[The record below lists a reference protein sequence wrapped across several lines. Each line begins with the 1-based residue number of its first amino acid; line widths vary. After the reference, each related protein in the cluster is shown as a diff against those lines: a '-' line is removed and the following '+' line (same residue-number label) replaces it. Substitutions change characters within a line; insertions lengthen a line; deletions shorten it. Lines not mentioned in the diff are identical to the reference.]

1 MTFDLGTILYTVFIQ
16 PLQFTFEIIFSV
28 ANKFTNHPG
37 LSIIVLSLI
46 MNFLVLPLYKRADD
60 MQEEQRR
67 IDEKLKK
74 GVEHIKKA
82 FTGDERMMIL
92 QTYYRQNNYK
102 PTDALN
108 GSISLLLEV
117 PFFIAAYQFLSH
129 LSLLEGVTLG
139 PIQNLGQPDAMF
151 IINGFTV
158 NILPVLM
165 TVINVISSA
174 IYLKGFPLKTKI
186 QLYAMALFFLWFLY
200 DSPSGLVFYWT
211 LNNLFSLC
219 KNIFY
224 KLKNPGKV
232 LSVLFSIVGIGFLG
246 FVFFVYET
254 KSLKRKLFLAG
265 IGLLL
270 QLPVLL
276 GLLKTKIKTKQEH
289 HYKSRYLN
297 VLLTGLILSVFVGM
311 FIPSSV
317 ISSSPEEFISI
328 TYFHDPVNYLI
339 YTILLASG
347 FFVVWVGVFY
357 WIANDKFRVIIE
369 KTLYAFTAMFVLN
382 YMCFGGGVGNLLS
395 NLQYEDGLK
404 FTSNEMLI
412 NLAAVTVV
420 IVVVLLFTTLL
431 KKHVPS
437 LLCVMLLTLSV
448 LSGMNV
454 NTINVVVDDYQEK
467 VESLS
472 NELPHYS
479 LSKNGKNVVIIVLDR
494 ALNYQVQ
501 YIFNEKPELK
511 EKFAGF
517 THYTNTLSFGAY
529 TNFGIPAVYGGY
541 EYTPLNMNERDDE
554 SLVSKHNEALK
565 VLPVL
570 YSQNGYNV
578 TMMDPAYANYEW
590 VPDLSIYDEYP
601 EINSYI
607 TEGTFNDPTMDI
619 QNVNNNYRNFFC
631 YSVMR
636 SMPLFLQNTIYQ
648 KGEYHKLET
657 KVTDDTEVV
666 YSTQTTTS
674 TTKST
679 GISNNFMKGYN
690 VLLNLKS
697 MTKISDDNSNNFMM
711 MVNNTTHEPMLLQ
724 TPDYT
729 PSMNVDNSE
738 YNESIKD
745 KYTID
750 GQTMKMET
758 TTQVI
763 HYHANMSTFIQ
774 LGEWF
779 DYLRDNDVYDN
790 TKIIIVSDHGRSIN
804 QIDEL
809 DMGDGDDTKNAEYFS
824 ALLLVKDYNSK
835 EFNVSDEFM
844 TNGDVPS
851 IALQG
856 NIENPINPFTGNEID
871 SDYKNNND
879 LYVIRSKQW
888 RTNVNNGNTFLPST
902 WAIVKDDIWDKE
914 NWTFI
919 DEELVNPKQ

>member
-1 MTFDLGTILYTVFIQ
+1 MNLDLATILYTVFIQ

-60 MQEEQRR
+60 MQEEQRK

-74 GVEHIKKA
+74 GVDHIKKA
-82 FTGDERMMIL
+82 FNGDERMMIL
-92 QTYYRQNNYK
+92 QTYYRQNDYK

-129 LSLLEGVTLG
+129 LTLLEGVSLG

-151 IINGFTV
+151 IIGGFTV
-158 NILPVLM
+158 NVLPVLM
-165 TVINVISSA
+165 TLINVISSA

-186 QLYAMALFFLWFLY
+186 QLYSMALFFLFFLY
-200 DSPSGLVFYWT
+200 ESPAGLVFYWT

-232 LSVLFSIVGIGFLG
+232 LSYLFSIVGLAILG

-254 KSLKRKLFLAG
+254 KSIKRKLFLVVIG
-265 IGLLL
+265 ILL
-270 QLPVLL
+270 QLPFIIS
-276 GLLKTKIKTKQEH
+276 KIKSNKEMSKKKTYTSK
-289 HYKSRYLN
+289 YIN
-297 VLLTGLILSVFVGM
+297 ILLTGLILAVFVGF

-328 TYFHDPVNYLI
+328 TYFHNPINFPI
-339 YTILLASG
+339 YSLLLSFG

-357 WIANDKFRVIIE
+357 WIADDKFKVVIERV
-369 KTLYAFTAMFVLN
+369 LYSLLAMFVLN
-382 YMCFGGGVGNLLS
+382 YMCFGSGLGNLLP
-395 NLQYEDGLK
+395 NLQYEEGIH
-404 FTSNEMLI
+404 FASSEMLI
-412 NLAAVTVV
+412 NLGAILLV
-420 IVVVLLFTTLL
+420 IVTVLLFTTKF
-431 KKHVPS
+431 KKHIPS
-437 LLCVMLLTLSV
+437 LLCIVLISFSV
-448 LSGMNV
+448 LSGSNV
-454 NTINVVVDDYQEK
+454 NTINTVVADYQEK
-467 VESLS
+467 VESMT

-479 LSKNGKNVVIIVLDR
+479 LSKSGKNVVIIVLDR

-517 THYTNTLSFGAY
+517 THYTNSLSFGAY
-529 TNFGIPAVYGGY
+529 TNFGMPALFGGY
-541 EYTPLNMNERDDE
+541 EYTPLNMNLRENE

-578 TMMDPAYANYEW
+578 TMMDPAYANYQW

-601 EINSYI
+601 DIKSYI
-607 TEGTFNDPTMDI
+607 TEGKFNDPTMDI

-636 SMPLFLQNTIYQ
+636 SMPLFLQSSIYQ
-648 KGEYHKLET
+648 KGEYHRLST
-657 KVTDDTEVV
+657 QKVDDTEVV
-666 YSTQTTTS
+666 YSTQTTS
-674 TTKST
+674 GTTKSS

-724 TPDYT
+724 TPNYV
-729 PSMNVDNSE
+729 PSMNVDNTE
-738 YNESIKD
+738 YFESVKD
-745 KYTID
+745 KYTIN
-750 GQTMKMET
+750 GQTLKMET
-758 TTQVI
+758 STQVI
-763 HYHANMSTFIQ
+763 HYHANMATFIQ

-779 DYLRDNDVYDN
+779 DYLRENGVYDN
-790 TKIIIVSDHGRSIN
+790 TKIILVSDHGRSLN
-804 QIDEL
+804 QIEEL
-809 DMGDGDDTKNAEYFS
+809 DMGNGDDTKNVEYFS
-824 ALLLVKDYNSK
+824 SLLLVKDYNSK

-844 TNGDVPS
+844 TNGDVPT

-856 NIENPINPFTGNEID
+856 NIDNPVNPFTGKAIN
-871 SDYKNNND
+871 STYKNTND

-888 RTNVNNGNTFLPST
+888 RTNVNNGNTFLPSK
-902 WAIVKDDIWDKE
+902 WAIVKDDIWNKN
-914 NWTFI
+914 NWTFL
-919 DEELVNPKQ
+919 DKEVVHPK